1 MFDANK
7 LLNQMLGAGPG
18 APYRAPGGSP
28 MDQIGG
34 LMGSL
39 LSDSVV
45 GMKEGAAELERKTGI
60 GASTDK
66 AVRGAT
72 GRSSAELFD
81 KVKAFAGE
89 NRMATMAALG
99 GVGAL
104 LLGTR
109 GGRGI
114 LGGGAALGGLAM
126 IGGLAYKAFQNLNA
140 QKAAARTPAA
150 GAQGLIEAAPAES
163 PFGETGNA
171 LEDNDVALLIL
182 RAMIAAAACDGL
194 IDSRERA
201 RIIDGL
207 EDVGLE
213 HEAAKVLDAEMAKPA
228 TIPELVAAVKNEAVA
243 AEVYAAARIAIE
255 PNCKQEAVFLDQLAK
270 ALKLDPGLVAQI
282 DANASG
288 ARFH

>member
-7 LLNQMLGAGPG
+7 LLNQILGAGPA
-18 APYRAPGGSP
+18 APPPTGGKSP
-28 MDQIGG
+28 MDEIGG
-34 LMGSL
+34 LFGSL
-39 LSDSVV
+39 LSDSVE
-45 GMKEGAAELERKTGI
+45 GMKGGAAAIERQTGI
-60 GASTDK
+60 GASADK
-66 AVRGAT
+66 AVRETT
-72 GRSSAELFD
+72 GRSAGELFD
-81 KVKAFAGE
+81 KVKAFAGQ
-89 NRMATMAALG
+89 NRMATTAALG
-99 GVGAL
+99 GLGAL

-109 GGRGI
+109 GGRGM
-114 LGGGAALGGLAM
+114 LGSGAALGGLAM
-126 IGGLAYKAFQNLNA
+126 IGGLAFKAFQDHQAKAKPLA
-140 QKAAARTPAA
+140 QRLIGPA
-150 GAQGLIEAAPAES
+150 PVDS

-171 LEDNDVALLIL
+171 IEDNDVALLIL

-194 IDSRERA
+194 IDSKERA

-213 HEAAKVLDAEMAKPA
+213 HEAAKFLDAEMAKPA
-228 TIPELVAAVKNEAVA
+228 SIAELAAAVKSEAVA

-255 PNCKQEAVFLDQLAK
+255 PDCRHEAEFLTSLAK